1 MARVK
6 VTAQNINSK
15 LLLWKNGT
23 SLTDELIFLP
33 ADSIS
38 EDEVIRAGWK
48 ESVIIEVQSDI
59 GGFKKF
65 VYKEKLV

>member
-15 LLLWKNGT
+15 LLLWKNGNNIV
-23 SLTDELIFLP
+23 DELVFLP
-33 ADSIS
+33 ADGIS

-48 ESVIIEVQSDI
+48 ESVIIEVQNDS
-59 GGFKKF
+59 GNFRKF
-65 VYKEKLV
+65 IYKEKLV